1 MRRLIFIV
9 FAIVSTNAFSQI
21 NTTGLP
27 IIKHYP
33 KSVYGAGTQNWSICQ
48 DSRGFMYF
56 ANNNGLLRFDG
67 NRWDLFALPNNQLV
81 RSVLC
86 SGDTIFV
93 GAFEEI
99 GYFVYHRQ
107 ADMVYH
113 SLIKHVPKSEVN
125 FDEAWRIFKL
135 GTTAIFQTFSHILE
149 YSKGEINAYK
159 APEPLQF
166 SFVMNGNYYVQGKE
180 GNIYRYH
187 NGNFDRFND
196 NGVFKG
202 KQIWACF
209 EISGGKT
216 LLATINHG
224 VWLFDGVS
232 FSPWKGLANEMLKSY
247 QIFSASRIEGGYVAF
262 GTIQNGLIIT
272 DEQGNLVK
280 FINKATGL
288 QNNTILSTFV
298 DAANNLWLG
307 LDNGIDYIE
316 LNSPLSFI
324 GEGLGLEGAVYATK
338 IFDGKIFV
346 GTNQG
351 LYVASWPIG
360 TFIDGAKPFRLV
372 PLTKG
377 QVWSLFESDGRLYCG
392 HNFGT
397 FIIDKGL
404 NVRMISPE
412 EGSWIFVPLRYI
424 PDRML
429 VGKYKGLH
437 LYSKVNGEWKYLKKV
452 AGFNESSRLLV
463 EDDNESIW
471 MAHGYKGVYKL
482 MLNQSKDSIRFSSLY
497 DNTRG
502 FPVKFGINVEKIGN
516 QVLFLTS
523 QGIYRYNSLTD
534 NMEPY
539 HELNRIIGDATG
551 VRRMV
556 EDERG
561 NIWILKSNGL
571 LKLVRNADGSKSV
584 HQTPVSRFGENLVAS
599 FENIYVHNQNYVF
612 IGTENGLVCY
622 SSQYSSEQTRTEL
635 HCVIKSISSIGRHE
649 DVIINDYTVSGK
661 GGIYIPFNQNSIRVT
676 VAAPVYNAGDI
687 SFSFLLKGYDN
698 DWSPWQRDNV
708 KDFSRLA
715 QGEYEIIVRARDA
728 MGRVSEPVSVRIQ
741 VERPWF
747 LTWYAFVLY
756 LVLLVVAFYILRIL
770 VRRKVQRATARVKE
784 QKNLELKVKE
794 EEHKRQ
800 VLEAEREIIRLK
812 TENLQVQVEH
822 KNRELAAI
830 AMQIAHKNDFL
841 NRLKLRL
848 EVIAKSINPVS
859 QKEVLELIRNIDND
873 LKMDKEWQRFEHH
886 FDEVHSGFIKKLKE
900 MYPELTPSELRL
912 CAYLRLNMTT
922 KDIAQILNISVRGV
936 EISRYRLRKKLKIES
951 DTNLVDFMLNL

>member
-1 MRRLIFIV
+1 MRKLISIA
-9 FAIVSTNAFSQI
+9 FAIFATNAFSQI
-21 NTTGLP
+21 NTAGLP

-67 NRWDLFALPNNQLV
+67 NRWDLFSLPNNQLV
-81 RSVLC
+81 RSVFC

-113 SLIKHVPKSEVN
+113 SLINLVPKSEIN
-125 FDEAWRIFKL
+125 FDEAWRIFRL
-135 GTTAIFQTFSHILE
+135 GSAYIFQTFSHILE
-149 YSKGEINAYK
+149 YSKGTVKAYK

-166 SFVMNGNYYVQGKE
+166 SFEMDGKYYVQGKE

-187 NGNFDRFND
+187 NGNFDRFID
-196 NGVFKG
+196 NGVFNG

-216 LLATINHG
+216 LLATINNG
-224 VWLFDGVS
+224 VWIFDGVS
-232 FSPWKGLANEMLKSY
+232 FMPWKGLANELLKSY
-247 QIFSASRIEGGYVAF
+247 QIFSASRVEGGYIAF

-280 FINKATGL
+280 FINKSTGL
-288 QNNTILSTFV
+288 QNNTILSTYV
-298 DAANNLWLG
+298 DDANNLWLG

-351 LYVASWPIG
+351 LYVSSWPFG

-377 QVWSLFESDGRLYCG
+377 QVWSLFESEGKLYCG

-397 FIIDKGL
+397 FVIDKGL

-412 EGSWIFVPLRYI
+412 EGSWTFVPFRNI

-437 LYSKVNGEWKYLKKV
+437 LYSKMDGDWKYLKKV

-463 EDDNESIW
+463 EDENESIW
-471 MAHGYKGVYKL
+471 MAHGYKGVFRL
-482 MLNQSKDSIRFSSLY
+482 ILNQSKDSIRFSTLY

-516 QVLFLTS
+516 QVVFLTS

-539 HELNRIIGDATG
+539 HELNQIIGDASG
-551 VRRMV
+551 IRRMV
-556 EDERG
+556 EDESG

-571 LKLVRNADGSKSV
+571 LKLARNADGSKSV
-584 HQTPVSRFGENLVAS
+584 NQTPVSRFGDNLVAS
-599 FENIYVHNQNYVF
+599 YENIYVHNWNYIF

-622 SSQYSSEQTRTEL
+622 SSQYSSEQPKTPL
-635 HCVIKSISSIGRHE
+635 HCAIKSIRTTGRYE
-649 DVIINDYTVSGK
+649 DVIFNDYLISGENSL
-661 GGIYIPFNQNSIRVT
+661 YIPFNQNSFRVT
-676 VAAPVYNAGDI
+676 AAAPVYNAGEI
-687 SFSFLLKGYDN
+687 AFSFFLKGYDN
-698 DWSPWQRDNV
+698 DWSQWQRENV
-708 KDFSRLA
+708 KDFSRLPH
-715 QGEYEIIVRARDA
+715 GEYALMVRVRDA
-728 MGRVSEPVSVRIQ
+728 MGCVSEPEIVRIQ
-741 VERPWF
+741 VGLPWF
-747 LTWYAFVLY
+747 LAWYAFVIY
-756 LVLLVVAFYILRIL
+756 LALLVIGFYTLRLLI
-770 VRRKVQRATARVKE
+770 RKKVQRATARVKE

-800 VLEAEREIIRLK
+800 VLEAERVIIRLK
-812 TENLQVQVEH
+812 AENLQNQIDH

-848 EVIAKSINPVS
+848 EVIAKSINPIS
-859 QKEVLELIRNIDND
+859 QKEVIDLIRNIDND
-873 LKMDKEWQRFEHH
+873 IKMDKEWQRFEHH

-900 MYPELTPSELRL
+900 MYPDLTPSELRL

-922 KDIAQILNISVRGV
+922 KEIAQILSISVRGV
-936 EISRYRLRKKLKIES
+936 EISRYRLRKKLKIDS

>member
-1 MRRLIFIV
+1 MRKLIFIA
-9 FAIVSTNAFSQI
+9 FAIFATNAFSQI
-21 NTTGLP
+21 NTAGLP

-48 DSRGFMYF
+48 DSRGFLYF
-56 ANNNGLLRFDG
+56 ANNNGLLRYDG
-67 NRWDLFALPNNQLV
+67 NSWDLFPLPNNQLV
-81 RSVLC
+81 RSVYC

-107 ADMVYH
+107 SDMVYH
-113 SLIKHVPKSEVN
+113 SLISLVPKTDVN
-125 FDEAWRIFKL
+125 FDEAWRIFKI
-135 GTTAIFQTFSHILE
+135 GPTYIFQTFSHILE
-149 YSKGEINAYK
+149 YSKGEMRVFR
-159 APEPLQF
+159 APELLQF
-166 SFVMNGNYYVQGKE
+166 SFVMRGNYYVQGKE
-180 GNIYRYH
+180 GNIYLYQ
-187 NGNFDRFND
+187 NGSFDRFND
-196 NGVFKG
+196 NGIFNG

-224 VWLFDGVS
+224 VWIFDGIA
-232 FSPWKGLANEMLKSY
+232 FTPWKGQVNDLLKAY
-247 QIFSASRIEGGYVAF
+247 QVFSASRVSGGYIAF

-272 DEQGNLVK
+272 DNQGNLVK
-280 FINKATGL
+280 FINKSTGL

-298 DAANNLWLG
+298 DNANNLWLG

-360 TFIDGAKPFRLV
+360 VFIDGTKPFRMV

-377 QVWSLFESDGRLYCG
+377 QVWSLFESDGKLYCG

-397 FIIDKGL
+397 FVIDKGL
-404 NVRMISPE
+404 NVRLISPE
-412 EGSWIFVPLRYI
+412 EGSWMFLPIRSVPDLMI
-424 PDRML
+424 

-437 LYSKVNGEWKYLKKV
+437 LYSKANGEWRYLKKI

-471 MAHGYKGVYKL
+471 MAHGYKGIFKL
-482 MLNQSKDSIRFSSLY
+482 MLNQSKDSIRFSTLY

-502 FPVKFGINVEKIGN
+502 FPGKFAINVEKIGN
-516 QVLFLTS
+516 QVVFLTP
-523 QGIYRYNSLTD
+523 QGVYRYNSLTD

-539 HELNRIIGDATG
+539 QELNQIIGDATG

-556 EDERG
+556 EDEKG

-571 LKLVRNADGSKSV
+571 LKLVREADGTKRV
-584 HQTPVSRFGENLVAS
+584 YQTPVSRFGSNLVTS
-599 FENIYVHNQNYVF
+599 FENIYVYNHSNIF
-612 IGTENGLVCY
+612 IGTENGLVYY
-622 SSQYSSEQTRTEL
+622 SSLYNPEL
-635 HCVIKSISSIGRHE
+635 QKNELYCAVKSISSTGKHE
-649 DVIINDYTVSGK
+649 SVIFNDYAVTGN
-661 GGIYIPFNQNSIRVT
+661 GDLYIPFNQNSIRVT
-676 VAAPVYNAGDI
+676 AAAPVYNAGEI
-687 SFSFLLKGYDN
+687 TFSFLLKGYDT
-698 DWSPWQRDNV
+698 DWSPWQRDNA
-708 KDFSRLA
+708 KDFS
-715 QGEYEIIVRARDA
+715 QIPYGEYNLMVRVRDA
-728 MGRVSEPVSVRIQ
+728 MGRISEPTVVHIQ
-741 VERPWF
+741 VGLPWYF
-747 LTWYAFVLY
+747 TWYAFILY
-756 LVLLVVAFYILRIL
+756 LVLLVAAFYTLRIL

-812 TENLQVQVEH
+812 TENLQVQIEH

-841 NRLKLRL
+841 NRLRLRL

-859 QKEVLELIRNIDND
+859 QKEVLDLIRNIDND

-900 MYPELTPSELRL
+900 LYPELTPSELRL